1 MENITPMNEE
11 DEHFENYMKAFKQN
25 RDIEN
30 FDPRMLDFT
39 IDHKTSLRYEYIKE
53 LKNENKRIEEMA
65 KFMKETLDYPFP
77 DEFYQWLSRDMLGLK
92 YKKWEIDEMKRQY
105 RIKKKR
111 ELKRM
116 DEENKKTN
124 NRKMKK
130 KKINKP
136 KPIQFKKDE
145 NGIIL
150 EF

>member
-1 MENITPMNEE
+1 
-11 DEHFENYMKAFKQN
+11 
-25 RDIEN
+25 
-30 FDPRMLDFT
+30 
-39 IDHKTSLRYEYIKE
+39 
-53 LKNENKRIEEMA
+53 
-65 KFMKETLDYPFP
+65 
-77 DEFYQWLSRDMLGLK
+77 MLGLK

-111 ELKRM
+111 ELRRM
-116 DEENKKTN
+116 EEENKKN
-124 NRKMKK
+124 NKRKK